1 MSKKQKQQARRVCD
15 DCRYATWDGKFVN
28 MDIYGKPT
36 LLVCKFKAIKIV
48 RGTKACGLYI
58 NK

>member
-15 DCRYATWDGKFVN
+15 DCRYATWDGKFAN

-36 LLVCKFKAIKIV
+36 LLVCKFKTIKIV